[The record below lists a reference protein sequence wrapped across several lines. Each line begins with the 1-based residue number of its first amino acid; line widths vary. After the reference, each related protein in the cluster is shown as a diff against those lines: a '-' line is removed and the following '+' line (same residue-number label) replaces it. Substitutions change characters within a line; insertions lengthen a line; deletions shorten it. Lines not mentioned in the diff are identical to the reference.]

1 MVDIISRYF
10 VNSVLP
16 GLVTADLPSNQ
27 QRPGRHAAV
36 MHNHVEED
44 TGIAKLRGRGAE
56 AELDRAG
63 HVLLD
68 VIWRRSVSHRL

>member
-44 TGIAKLRGRGAE
+44 TGTGKLRGGGAE
-56 AELDRAG
+56 AEINRAG
-63 HVLLD
+63 HALLD
-68 VIWRRSVSHRL
+68 VIWKRSVSHRL

>member
-10 VNSVLP
+10 VDSVLP

-44 TGIAKLRGRGAE
+44 TAKLRGGGAE
-56 AELDRAG
+56 AETELNRAG
-63 HVLLD
+63 HALPD
-68 VIWRRSVSHRL
+68 VIWKRSVSHRL

>member
-10 VNSVLP
+10 VDSVLP

-44 TGIAKLRGRGAE
+44 TGTAKLRGGGAE

-68 VIWRRSVSHRL
+68 VIWKRSVSHRL

>member
-10 VNSVLP
+10 VDSVLP

-44 TGIAKLRGRGAE
+44 TGKLRGGEAE

-63 HVLLD
+63 HALLD